1 MKIYSRYDFPPKVK
15 FHSSDVSRAM
25 PSYYPQ
31 TTIKYLIDRFKR
43 TGIFTDP
50 DLVAK
55 ARYLDVSSV
64 PSFGDAQTKLALAKG
79 LFESLSDYD
88 RSRYNSFSEWLDFL
102 TDTANADDDLFKEA
116 HSRMTGELFEHV
128 SEAKEAEAKLAE
140 LRPDSAPVVDLG
152 GVKSAD
158 SASVGGSVSDRGS
171 AQSSSAV

>member
-1 MKIYSRYDFPPKVK
+1 MKIYSRFDLPPKVK

-25 PSYYPQ
+25 QSYYPQ
-31 TTIKYLIDRFKR
+31 TTIKFLIDRFKR

-79 LFESLSDYD
+79 LYESLSDYD
-88 RSRYNSFSEWLDFL
+88 RSRYQSFSDWLDFL
-102 TDTANADDDLFKEA
+102 TDTANAEDDLFKEA
-116 HSRMTGELFEHV
+116 HSRMTGEFFEQV

-140 LRPDSAPVVDLG
+140 LRPDSAPVADSSSL
-152 GVKSAD
+152 KSAD
-158 SASVGGSVSDRGS
+158 SASVSGSVSDRGS

>member
-1 MKIYSRYDFPPKVK
+1 MKIYSRFDLPPKVK
-15 FHSSDVSRAM
+15 FHSTDVSRTM

-79 LFESLSDYD
+79 LYESLSDYD

-102 TDTANADDDLFKEA
+102 TDTANASDDLFIEA
-116 HSRMTGELFEHV
+116 HSRMTGELFEQV
-128 SEAKEAEAKLAE
+128 SEAKEAEAKLVE
-140 LRPDSAPVVDLG
+140 LRPDSAPVT
-152 GVKSAD
+152 
-158 SASVGGSVSDRGS
+158 DRGS
-171 AQSSSAV
+171 VQPSNAV